1 MIDSWRACGARAR
14 DLLRRLRPAF
24 ARLAATCLAIAWFS
38 GLAAGGPSPE
48 VGRRAGE
55 TATTHRPGD
64 LIVYRFA
71 CHDPEAMIA
80 LAERGGAGDL
90 AVALVL
96 QGACFQNSSC
106 IAATLEG
113 WIAGPYAPPRG
124 TPGSV
129 WRVRDQLGD
138 TEFVWINDSGGPHQP
153 TTPTPPGLRQGGP
166 PEPRWSWGRR
176 REMAL

>member
-1 MIDSWRACGARAR
+1 MIRSWRPRGARAR
-14 DLLRRLRPAF
+14 DLLRRLRPAL

-38 GLAAGGPSPE
+38 GLAAGGPPAE
-48 VGRRAGE
+48 VVRVAGE
-55 TATTHRPGD
+55 EATTHRPGD

-90 AVALVL
+90 AAALVL
-96 QGACFQNSSC
+96 QGKCFQNSGC
-106 IAATLEG
+106 IAATLEA

-124 TPGSV
+124 GGGSV

-138 TEFVWINDSGGPHQP
+138 TEFVWIDDSGGRHAARH
-153 TTPTPPGLRQGGP
+153 G
-166 PEPRWSWGRR
+166 
-176 REMAL
+176 MAL

>member
-1 MIDSWRACGARAR
+1 MIGSWRAR
-14 DLLRRLRPAF
+14 DLLRSLRPAF

-38 GLAAGGPSPE
+38 GLAAGG
-48 VGRRAGE
+48 E

-71 CHDPEAMIA
+71 CRDPEAMLA

-90 AVALVL
+90 ATALVL

-106 IAATLEG
+106 IAATLES
-113 WIAGPYAPPRG
+113 WIAGPYPPPRG

-138 TEFVWINDSGGPHQP
+138 TEFVWINDSGGRHAA
-153 TTPTPPGLRQGGP
+153 
-166 PEPRWSWGRR
+166 R

>member
-1 MIDSWRACGARAR
+1 MRYRFGCARPGSGIGFGRPGPTPKRPTRALMTAAAA
-14 DLLRRLRPAF
+14 AF
-24 ARLAATCLAIAWFS
+24 FVLAAVATGGAV
-38 GLAAGGPSPE
+38 AGQE
-48 VGRRAGE
+48 
-55 TATTHRPGD
+55 ATTHRPGD

-71 CHDPEAMIA
+71 CHDADSMIA

-90 AVALVL
+90 AAALVS
-96 QGACFQNSSC
+96 QGKCFQNSGC

-113 WIAGPYAPPRG
+113 WIAGPYPPPRG

-138 TEFVWINDSGGPHQP
+138 TEFVWIDDSGGRHAA
-153 TTPTPPGLRQGGP
+153 
-166 PEPRWSWGRR
+166 R

>member
-1 MIDSWRACGARAR
+1 M
-14 DLLRRLRPAF
+14 
-24 ARLAATCLAIAWFS
+24 FS
-38 GLAAGGPSPE
+38 GLVAGDPPAE
-48 VGRRAGE
+48 TLAKVGE

-71 CHDPEAMIA
+71 CHDAEAMIA

-90 AVALVL
+90 AAALVL
-96 QGACFQNSSC
+96 QGKCFQSSGC
-106 IAATLEG
+106 IAARLEG
-113 WIAGPYAPPRG
+113 WIAGPYPPPRG

-138 TEFVWINDSGGPHQP
+138 TEFVWIDDSGGPHLP
-153 TTPTPPGLRQGGP
+153 
-166 PEPRWSWGRR
+166 WRR